1 MFVFS
6 CIKAALLPALAN
18 VMCTFCTR
26 AISDLS
32 KPTFG
37 ENFPIA
43 ISKNKLAAKTLQVNI
58 WAIDI
63 NNKEDCLGSAQLSMA
78 DFKTS
83 TTSVKWYNVLSFHFM
98 APEVKKPAPTPA
110 RSNISHV
117 KQESDLST
125 ITGSRQGTLKEES
138 SDESTIIS
146 SQTSTLTRNIGPESM
161 MSHSDSPDTP
171 AGPGYL
177 APAEFSLT
185 VQLDNEEEDE
195 DEDEDEEDVDFLINE
210 NTVSLSSQSRLK

>member
-1 MFVFS
+1 M
-6 CIKAALLPALAN
+6 LPALAN

-43 ISKNKLAAKTLQVNI
+43 ISKNKLVAKTLQVNI
-58 WAIDI
+58 WAIDV
-63 NNKEDCLGSAQLSMA
+63 NDKEDCLGSAQLSMA

-98 APEVKKPAPTPA
+98 QAESVKKPASA
-110 RSNISHV
+110 SRHA
-117 KQESDLST
+117 KQESEIST
-125 ITGSRQGTLKEES
+125 MTSSRQGTLKEES

-146 SQTSTLTRNIGPESM
+146 SQTSTLTRNIGPEAM
-161 MSHSDSPDTP
+161 LGHADP
-171 AGPGYL
+171 AGPATL
-177 APAEFSLT
+177 AMEGGIL
-185 VQLDNEEEDE
+185 VQVDNTDDDEEA
-195 DEDEDEEDVDFLINE
+195 DEDEEEVDFMINE
-210 NTVSLSSQSRLK
+210 NTV